1 MPGYRVT
8 IADAVQ
14 LMNREQP
21 ADGSTFGTAAEA
33 IATAK
38 ALVEASLK
46 QLHRPGMTADELLQE
61 YFVLG
66 RDPVVVPP
74 PSAPPVAFSAWDHAA
89 ARAAIMCKESLN
101 DLLSR

>member
-1 MPGYRVT
+1 
-8 IADAVQ
+8 
-14 LMNREQP
+14 
-21 ADGSTFGTAAEA
+21 
-33 IATAK
+33 
-38 ALVEASLK
+38 
-46 QLHRPGMTADELLQE
+46 MTADELLQE